1 MKAIK
6 NKSTGIE
13 VKILQTFLGVNV
25 DGKFGPKTT
34 AALNQWKKSL
44 GLVANGEMAENDW
57 YILAKHLPTIQKGSK
72 NKYVKTWQLFLGITA
87 DGIFGDKTK
96 ASTRAYQ
103 TSAKIAVNGIVQQT
117 TWLKA
122 FTGKTES
129 TGTPVISLPT
139 KKKNLQPVNFKQYDS
154 RWGSVVF
161 TKNNTYNKKQTIKNS
176 GCGPTSMAD
185 IVATWW
191 DKAATPKTLAA
202 LVVANGYRTTNSGT
216 AWGFFKFC
224 ANKYGA
230 SKFIQTTSFATAE
243 AAIKDGAYVVC
254 SMKPGLWT
262 NGGHYICWW
271 WVDDTYVYVNDP
283 ASARAARA
291 KAKKNLMKDQCKQYF
306 IFYK

>member
-1 MKAIK
+1 MKTIK
-6 NKSTGIE
+6 NKSTGVE
-13 VKILQTFLGVNV
+13 VKILQAFLGVNV

-72 NKYVKTWQLFLGITA
+72 NKYVKTWQLFLGINA
-87 DGIFGDKTK
+87 DGIFGNKTK
-96 ASTRAYQ
+96 ASTRTYQ

-129 TGTPVISLPT
+129 TGTPVVSLPT
-139 KKKNLQPVNFKQYDS
+139 KKKNLQPINFKQYDS

-230 SKFIQTTSFATAE
+230 SKFIQTTAFATAE

-283 ASARAARA
+283 ASAKAARA